1 MIDVGSWIILITF
14 FVIFL
19 VFLFFDIFKRGEP
32 YGNLA
37 YITAVIP
44 CNYLW
49 YKITETGNLADY
61 REFGVTGI
69 WTILMGM
76 WLITMVRDMIFV
88 KVKKKDFDDVILYMV
103 IAILIQFIIS
113 AVLPNTITSMKANYG
128 PGETG
133 TSYVWFFYLPNLADA
148 SVISA
153 LIFKLMVTL
162 LVISVAVPMIL
173 DLKGEGVNMWI
184 LIVITAIFSLP
195 FGLVCFLWL
204 PAYAWAL
211 LLLVM
216 VLFFVILLM
225 LTRGD
230 NKN

>member
-1 MIDVGSWIILITF
+1 
-14 FVIFL
+14 L

-49 YKITETGNLADY
+49 YKITETANVAEY
-61 REFGVTGI
+61 RDFGVTGV
-69 WTILMGM
+69 WTILMGL
-76 WLITMVRDMIFV
+76 WLITMIRDMIFV
-88 KVKKKDFDDVILYMV
+88 KVKKKDFDDVILYLV

-113 AVLPNTITSMKANYG
+113 AVLPNSILDMK
-128 PGETG
+128 EG
-133 TSYVWFFYLPNLADA
+133 TSVVWFFYLPDLADP
-148 SVISA
+148 SVASA
-153 LIFKLMVTL
+153 LFFKLMVTL

-173 DLKGEGVNMWI
+173 DLRGEGVNMWI
-184 LIVITAIFSLP
+184 LVIITAIFSLP
-195 FGLVCFLWL
+195 FGLVCYLWL
-204 PAYAWAL
+204 PLFAWAL

-230 NKN
+230 NGN

>member
-44 CNYLW
+44 CTYLW
-49 YKITETGNLADY
+49 YQVTAPGNLIHY
-61 REFGVTGI
+61 RDFGVTGV
-69 WTILMGM
+69 WTILMGL
-76 WLITMVRDMIFV
+76 WLITMVRDMILV

-113 AVLPNTITSMKANYG
+113 AVLPNTIVEMKA
-128 PGETG
+128 G
-133 TSYVWFFYLPNLADA
+133 TSEVWFFWLPNLADP
-148 SVISA
+148 SVTSA
-153 LIFKLMVTL
+153 LFFKLMVTL
-162 LVISVAVPMIL
+162 LVISVAIPMIL
-173 DLKGEGVNMWI
+173 DLRGENVNMWI
-184 LIVITAIFSLP
+184 LVIITAIFALP
-195 FGLVCFLWL
+195 FGLVCYLWL
-204 PAYAWAL
+204 PDYAWAL

-216 VLFFVILLM
+216 VLFFIILLM
-225 LTRGD
+225 LTRGE
-230 NKN
+230 NEN

>member
-1 MIDVGSWIILITF
+1 MIDAGSWIILITF

-37 YITAVIP
+37 YVTAVIP

-49 YKITETGNLADY
+49 YKITETANLADY
-61 REFGVTGI
+61 RDFGVTGV
-69 WTILMGM
+69 WTILMAL

-88 KVKKKDFDDVILYMV
+88 KMKKKDFDDVILYMV

-113 AVLPNTITSMKANYG
+113 AVLPYTIEEMQ
-128 PGETG
+128 EG
-133 TSYVWFFYLPNLADA
+133 TSLEWLFYLPDLTDPHE
-148 SVISA
+148 ISA
-153 LIFKLMVTL
+153 LFFKLMVTL
-162 LVISVAVPMIL
+162 LVISVAIPMIL
-173 DLKGEGVNMWI
+173 DLRGENVNMWI
-184 LIVITAIFSLP
+184 LVILTAIFALP
-195 FGLVCFLWL
+195 FGLVCYLWL
-204 PAYAWAL
+204 PEFAWAL

-216 VLFFVILLM
+216 VLFFIILLM
-225 LTRGD
+225 LTRGE